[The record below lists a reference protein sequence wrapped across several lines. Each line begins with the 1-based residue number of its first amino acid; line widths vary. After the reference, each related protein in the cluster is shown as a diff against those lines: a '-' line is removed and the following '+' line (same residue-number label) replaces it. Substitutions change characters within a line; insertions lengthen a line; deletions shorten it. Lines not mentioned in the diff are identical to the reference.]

1 MEEKRKKIG
10 EFESDQVTF
19 GLNET
24 IFENRMMSEYVPT
37 QLAAKYLGLSENALR
52 IRVCRGQIKAHKFG
66 RSLRFSKSEI
76 AVFLNQFRLKGEP
89 SGNY

>member
-1 MEEKRKKIG
+1 
-10 EFESDQVTF
+10 
-19 GLNET
+19 
-24 IFENRMMSEYVPT
+24 
-37 QLAAKYLGLSENALR
+37 LAAKYLGLSENALR